1 VKDLRADLSAS
12 LRALLANRKAAFG
25 AAVVAAFAL
34 TALVGPAIVSDP
46 RAFVSVPHEAPSWAH
61 WLGTTGQGQDV
72 LAQTVAGAR
81 TTLLVGFGV
90 GAFVTI
96 VGAFIG
102 ITAAVLGG
110 RADAVLSVLTNV
122 FLVIPGLP
130 LAIVLAAYLPPGPG
144 SIALVLSFAGWAW
157 SARVF
162 RAQALALRNR
172 EFIQAAIVSGEGP
185 LRVVFV
191 ELLPN
196 MASLVASAFIGTT
209 VYAIGAEVGL
219 EFLGLGDP
227 GAVTWGTNLYWAS
240 NDSALLTGAWWTF
253 VPTGV
258 CVALV
263 GFALTMLSYAIDEV
277 TNPRLAAGAPRVD
290 DAAPT
295 AERSTTLME
304 LEAAPLL
311 DFPREEVP
319 PEERSKNATPPPS
332 SSPLG
337 PAAGALLSVRGL
349 TVRHRGSDRLALD
362 GVTVDLMPGEIF
374 GLAGESG
381 SGKSTFGDAV
391 LRLLPPGTTVSG
403 EVRFA
408 DKDVFALGEEE
419 LRAFRFRE
427 VSVVMQSALDALN
440 PVATVADQI
449 IDVIL
454 AHHPFTRPAAR
465 ERAATLLHMVG
476 LETSRLDS
484 FPHTLSGGARQ
495 RVALALAL
503 ALDPRLVILDE
514 ATTALDVVTQRE
526 LLDRIAELRATLGLS
541 VLFITHDLPLLIA
554 RCDRVGVLYRGRL
567 IDVAPASHLPRVAR
581 HPYTRKLL
589 SAFPSLGPGPGQTD
603 AGVAPSPLPAPGAPA
618 APLARAPV
626 APAAPPSSAPPT
638 AAAPPPAPTAAAST
652 PAAAAPPAAAASS
665 TAASE
670 PPAPAEGAVAT
681 PTAPAP
687 QPPAAE
693 KPPGGSS

>member
-1 VKDLRADLSAS
+1 VTRLPPSVR
-12 LRALLANRKAAFG
+12 RLLESRKAAFG
-25 AAVVAAFAL
+25 GAVVAAFAVM
-34 TALVGPAIVSDP
+34 ALAGPAVVGDP
-46 RAFVSVPHEAPSWAH
+46 TAFVAVPHLPPSWTH
-61 WLGTTGQGQDV
+61 LLGTTGQGQDV

-81 TTLLVGFGV
+81 VTLTVGFTVGLFVTLVG
-90 GAFVTI
+90 AL
-96 VGAFIG
+96 IG
-102 ITAAVLGG
+102 ITAGFMGG
-110 RADAVLSVLTNV
+110 RTDAVLSVLINV

-144 SIALVLSFAGWAW
+144 SISVVLSFAGWAW

-162 RAQALALRNR
+162 RAQALTLRNR

-196 MASLVASAFIGTT
+196 MASLVASAFITTT

-227 GAVTWGTNLYWAS
+227 GSVTWGTNLYWAS
-240 NDSALLTGAWWTF
+240 NDSALLTGSWWTF

-277 TNPRLAAGAPRVD
+277 TNPRLATGREAEEAPPVERAVTPATLEG
-290 DAAPT
+290 DAAPVVEV
-295 AERSTTLME
+295 ALAA
-304 LEAAPLL
+304 AAP
-311 DFPREEVP
+311 PREPLP
-319 PEERSKNATPPPS
+319 PDATPPPELTT
-332 SSPLG
+332 PM
-337 PAAGALLSVRGL
+337 PPPAGALLSVQGL
-349 TVRHRGSDRLALD
+349 TVRYRGRDEPALD
-362 GVTVDLMPGEIF
+362 NVSLAIHPGEIF

-391 LRLLPPGTTVSG
+391 LRLLPSWARASG
-403 EVRFA
+403 EIRFA
-408 DKDVFALGEEE
+408 ERDVLALAPED

-449 IDVIL
+449 ADVVL
-454 AHHPFTRPAAR
+454 AHQPVTATAAR
-465 ERAATLLHMVG
+465 ERAATLLHLVG
-476 LETSRLDS
+476 LEASRLDA

-495 RVALALAL
+495 RVGLAIAL

-526 LLDRIAELRATLGLS
+526 LLDRISELRATLGLS
-541 VLFITHDLPLLIA
+541 VLFITHDLPLLLA

-567 IDVAPASHLPRVAR
+567 VDVAPAAHLPRVAR
-581 HPYTRKLL
+581 HPYTRRLL
-589 SAFPSLGPGPGQTD
+589 DAFPSLGP
-603 AGVAPSPLPAPGAPA
+603 APDLGGERPAPVTGE
-618 APLARAPV
+618 L
-626 APAAPPSSAPPT
+626 
-638 AAAPPPAPTAAAST
+638 
-652 PAAAAPPAAAASS
+652 
-665 TAASE
+665 
-670 PPAPAEGAVAT
+670 
-681 PTAPAP
+681 
-687 QPPAAE
+687 
-693 KPPGGSS
+693 GGGGGR

>member
-1 VKDLRADLSAS
+1 MRS
-12 LRALLANRKAAFG
+12 LRVSARHLFSSRKATFG
-25 AAVVAAFAL
+25 ASVVAAFAL
-34 TALVGPAIVSDP
+34 MALVGPWLVSDP
-46 RAFVSVPHEAPSWAH
+46 RAFVAVPHEAPSWSH

-72 LAQTVAGAR
+72 LAQTIAGAR
-81 TTLLVGFGV
+81 VTLLVGFGV

-96 VGAFIG
+96 AGAFIG
-102 ITAAVLGG
+102 ITAGYLGG

-162 RAQALALRNR
+162 RAQALSLRNR
-172 EFIQAAIVSGEGP
+172 EFIQAAIVSGEGS

-258 CVALV
+258 CVAFV
-263 GFALTMLSYAIDEV
+263 GFGLTMLSYAIDEV
-277 TNPRLAAGAPRVD
+277 TNPRLGTGRPEESLAPPERTTTPGGVVEW
-290 DAAPT
+290 DAVP
-295 AERSTTLME
+295 S
-304 LEAAPLL
+304 LE
-311 DFPREEVP
+311 FPREVIP
-319 PEERSKNATPPPS
+319 DEERSRNATPPPDVKTAWA
-332 SSPLG
+332 
-337 PAAGALLSVRGL
+337 PAANALLSVRGL
-349 TVRHRGSDRLALD
+349 TVRHRGAEVLALD
-362 GVTVDLMPGEIF
+362 GVSVDLMPGEIF

-391 LRLLPPGTTVSG
+391 LRLLPHGTTVSG

-408 DKDVFALGEEE
+408 DKDVLAMPAEE
-419 LRAFRFRE
+419 LRQFRFRE

-440 PVATVADQI
+440 PVATVSDQI
-449 IDVIL
+449 VDVIL
-454 AHHPFTRPAAR
+454 AHHPFTRATAR

-484 FPHTLSGGARQ
+484 YPHTLSGGARQ
-495 RVALALAL
+495 RVALAIAL

-554 RCDRVGVLYRGRL
+554 RCDRVGVLYRGQL
-567 IDVAPASHLPRVAR
+567 IDVAPASHLARVAR
-581 HPYTRKLL
+581 HPYTRRLL
-589 SAFPSLGPGPGQTD
+589 AAFPSLGPE
-603 AGVAPSPLPAPGAPA
+603 PAPAVVPPPPGP
-618 APLARAPV
+618 PL
-626 APAAPPSSAPPT
+626 PPSS
-638 AAAPPPAPTAAAST
+638 PPAGPEGGAS
-652 PAAAAPPAAAASS
+652 
-665 TAASE
+665 
-670 PPAPAEGAVAT
+670 
-681 PTAPAP
+681 
-687 QPPAAE
+687 
-693 KPPGGSS
+693 

>member
-1 VKDLRADLSAS
+1 MRELPAS
-12 LRALLANRKAAFG
+12 VRALLASRKAAFG
-25 AAVVAAFAL
+25 AAVVAAFAVM
-34 TALVGPAIVSDP
+34 ALAGPAVVGDP
-46 RAFVSVPHEAPSWAH
+46 TAFVAVPHLPPSWSH
-61 WLGTTGQGQDV
+61 LLGTTGQGQDV

-81 TTLLVGFGV
+81 VTLTVGFTV
-90 GAFVTI
+90 GLFVTL

-102 ITAAVLGG
+102 ITAGFLGG
-110 RADAVLSVLTNV
+110 RADAFLSVLINV

-144 SIALVLSFAGWAW
+144 SIILVLSFAGWAW

-162 RAQALALRNR
+162 RAQALTLRSR

-196 MASLVASAFIGTT
+196 MASLVASAFITTT

-227 GAVTWGTNLYWAS
+227 GSVTWGTNLYWAS

-258 CVALV
+258 CVAAV

-277 TNPRLAAGAPRVD
+277 TNPRLAAGREREPPAPVD
-290 DAAPT
+290 RTLTPAAEAGEAGEPSLAAA
-295 AERSTTLME
+295 AEE
-304 LEAAPLL
+304 LRREPSEPRRETPSQQRLREAQSQER
-311 DFPREEVP
+311 PREGLP
-319 PEERSKNATPPPS
+319 PDATPPPLVAG
-332 SSPLG
+332 PVA
-337 PAAGALLSVRGL
+337 PAAGALLTVQNL
-349 TVRHRGSDRLALD
+349 TVSYRGREQPALD
-362 GVTVDLMPGEIF
+362 GVSLSIHAGEIF

-391 LRLLPPGTTVSG
+391 LRLLPSWARASG
-403 EVRFA
+403 EIRFA
-408 DKDVFALGEEE
+408 DRDVLALPPDE

-427 VSVVMQSALDALN
+427 ISVVMQSALDALN
-440 PVATVADQI
+440 PVATVAEQI
-449 IDVIL
+449 TDVVL
-454 AHHPFTRPAAR
+454 AHQPFTPAAAR

-476 LETSRLDS
+476 LEASRLDA

-495 RVALALAL
+495 RVALAIAL

-526 LLDRIAELRATLGLS
+526 LLDRISELRATLGLS
-541 VLFITHDLPLLIA
+541 VLFITHDLPLLLA

-567 IDVAPASHLPRVAR
+567 VDVAPAEHLPRVAR
-581 HPYTRKLL
+581 HPYTRRLL
-589 SAFPSLGPGPGQTD
+589 SAFPSLGP
-603 AGVAPSPLPAPGAPA
+603 APDLGGDRPE
-618 APLARAPV
+618 PV
-626 APAAPPSSAPPT
+626 SG
-638 AAAPPPAPTAAAST
+638 
-652 PAAAAPPAAAASS
+652 
-665 TAASE
+665 E
-670 PPAPAEGAVAT
+670 L
-681 PTAPAP
+681 
-687 QPPAAE
+687 
-693 KPPGGSS
+693 GGGGR

>member
-1 VKDLRADLSAS
+1 MELGGTLRG
-12 LRALLANRKAAFG
+12 LLASRKATFG
-25 AAVVAAFAL
+25 AAVVAAFAVM
-34 TALVGPAIVSDP
+34 AIAGPLVVGDP
-46 RAFVSVPHEAPSWAH
+46 TAFVAVPHLPPSWSH
-61 WLGTTGQGQDV
+61 LLGTTGQGQDV

-81 TTLLVGFGV
+81 VTLLVGFTVGV
-90 GAFVTI
+90 FVTL

-102 ITAAVLGG
+102 ITGGYLGG
-110 RADAVLSVLTNV
+110 RADAVLSVLINV

-144 SIALVLSFAGWAW
+144 SIVIVLSFAGWAW

-172 EFIQAAIVSGEGP
+172 EFIQAAIVSGEGA

-196 MASLVASAFIGTT
+196 MASLVASAFITTT

-227 GAVTWGTNLYWAS
+227 GSVTWGTNLYWAS

-263 GFALTMLSYAIDEV
+263 GFGLTMLSYAIDEV
-277 TNPRLAAGAPRVD
+277 TNPRLSAGRDAEPLAPDERTPTPSGAI
-290 DAAPT
+290 DAALPDGD
-295 AERSTTLME
+295 AS
-304 LEAAPLL
+304 PLPEV
-311 DFPREEVP
+311 PREALP
-319 PEERSKNATPPPS
+319 PDATPPPELTA
-332 SSPLG
+332 PVA
-337 PAAGALLSVRGL
+337 PPVGALLSVQGL
-349 TVRHRGSDRLALD
+349 TVHYRGREHTALD
-362 GVTVDLMPGEIF
+362 GVSLTIHPGEIF

-391 LRLLPPGTTVSG
+391 LRLLPWWAWAQG
-403 EVRFA
+403 EIRFA
-408 DKDVFALGEEE
+408 DRDVLALSPED

-440 PVATVADQI
+440 PVATVAEQI
-449 IDVIL
+449 IDVVL
-454 AHHPFTRPAAR
+454 AHQPFTQAAAR
-465 ERAATLLHMVG
+465 ARAGALLHMVG
-476 LETSRLDS
+476 LEASRLDA

-495 RVALALAL
+495 RVALAIAL

-541 VLFITHDLPLLIA
+541 VLFITHDLPLLLA

-567 IDVAPASHLPRVAR
+567 VDVAPAAHLARVAR
-581 HPYTRKLL
+581 HPYTRRLL
-589 SAFPSLGPGPGQTD
+589 AAFPSLGP
-603 AGVAPSPLPAPGAPA
+603 
-618 APLARAPV
+618 
-626 APAAPPSSAPPT
+626 
-638 AAAPPPAPTAAAST
+638 
-652 PAAAAPPAAAASS
+652 
-665 TAASE
+665 
-670 PPAPAEGAVAT
+670 T
-681 PTAPAP
+681 PTL
-687 QPPAAE
+687 
-693 KPPGGSS
+693 GGERPEAVSGELGGER